1 MQINLVLIPGNF
13 WASSSVK
20 LIPHPICL
28 SFYKPMHCEI
38 NQKMLFKDVF
48 GKKISPGLSKA
59 RYHKWNS
66 LVFCPTS
73 NHENSFL
80 WIPFRNQEFEAW
92 LNSKEFFRRRS
103 MEVFIPQ
110 KHLLAF
116 FILLLPNVL
125 LRKYTFDQH
134 KTVIVNLFVVL
145 HHTWINKI
153 RKKYSNIDHPNNEFI
168 SFPIRASWKSFR
180 SRYEFS
186 SFYQTNWNS
195 CSVLDKLNF

>member
-1 MQINLVLIPGNF
+1 MQFLSFLERKINL
-13 WASSSVK
+13 SSYLSLFLQVHGIAK
-20 LIPHPICL
+20 LIKRCF
-28 SFYKPMHCEI
+28 SKMSSAKNI
-38 NQKMLFKDVF
+38 NE
-48 GKKISPGLSKA
+48 KISPGLSKA
-59 RYHKWNS
+59 RYHKWNPF
-66 LVFCPTS
+66 VFCPTS

-110 KHLLAF
+110 KHLLVF
-116 FILLLPNVL
+116 FIGLLPNVL
-125 LRKYTFDQH
+125 LRNIFDQH
-134 KTVIVNLFVVL
+134 KTVIVKLFVVL
-145 HHTWINKI
+145 HHMWINKI

-168 SFPIRASWKSFR
+168 SFPIQASWKSFR
-180 SRYEFS
+180 SRDEFS